1 MTLVALA
8 GRKSSGKSTIALWL
22 AQKHGYRELSLA
34 RELKDLA
41 LALLPRTLST
51 EVVDGHSELRDRA
64 FTHDQIRTA
73 AQEIQAAG
81 TFLRHDPDG
90 KEWITRLFGDAP
102 KPVSSR
108 AAADALSL
116 AFDPYQVRLAS
127 PRAILQY
134 LGTEWGRSLWDEVW
148 LNAVRRTVEENR
160 DAAFVVPDCR
170 FPNEARYLK
179 GRLGGSVY
187 WVEAAARI
195 GPSTDK
201 HASEPTR
208 AEMLGYCAG
217 EIDNNGGALELA
229 ARLSE
234 VFP

>member
-1 MTLVALA
+1 MTLIALA

-22 AQKHGYRELSLA
+22 AQKKGFRELSLA
-34 RELKDLA
+34 QELKELA
-41 LALLPRTLST
+41 LVLFPRTLSRD
-51 EVVDGHSELRDRA
+51 VVVGPSELRDRP
-64 FTHDQIRTA
+64 FTHDQIRVA

-102 KPVSSR
+102 KSVTNR

-160 DAAFVVPDCR
+160 DGAFVVPDCR

-179 GRLGGSVY
+179 GRLAASVY
-187 WVEAAARI
+187 WIEADARL

-208 AEMLGYCAG
+208 AEMIGYCAG
-217 EIDNNGGALELA
+217 EIDNNGGPEELA
-229 ARLSE
+229 TELTGR
-234 VFP
+234 FP